1 MSQSRHFS
9 LDALRGFAVMGI
21 LVMNIIAFSM
31 PMSAYTNPMA
41 YGTESAAD
49 LTAWAVAFV
58 LIDGKMRGLF
68 SLLFG
73 ASLLLVIDRAEARGQ
88 NATQIHY
95 RRMGWLLILGLC
107 HAWFIWDGD
116 ILALYALC
124 GMAAYLLR
132 HMAPKQLAI
141 TGSLLILGNLLIWCA
156 ILLTAHAL
164 RQDALL
170 ANTDA
175 ARASYAEMADALG
188 APGGASIAKD
198 LQSHHADYLALTK
211 ERLSTFVSGP
221 LEFFFGY
228 GLETLGLM
236 AWGMALFKSGALT
249 GRWPRRKLIGGAL
262 VAYGLGL
269 PASLTLAFLAY
280 RSGFETLLTADIY
293 FALNTPARMFVM
305 LGHILALT
313 ALISRINA
321 PEAWLARVAAAGR
334 MAFSNYILTSL
345 LMTTLFYGYGFGL
358 YGHVTRA
365 QAYLAVPVVWAVM
378 LIWSPLW
385 LRHFAYGPLEW
396 LWRSLA
402 RGSRQPFRLRPS

>member
-1 MSQSRHFS
+1 MSQSRHLS

-21 LVMNIIAFSM
+21 LVMNIIAFAM

-41 YGTESAAD
+41 YGTHGFAD
-49 LTAWAVAFV
+49 LVAWGAAFV

-73 ASLLLVIDRAEARGQ
+73 ASLLLVIDRAEAQGQ
-88 NATQIHY
+88 NAAQIHY
-95 RRMGWLLILGLC
+95 RRMGWLLILGLL

-124 GMAAYLLR
+124 GMAVYLLR

-141 TGSLLILGNLLIWCA
+141 TGSLLVLGNLLIWCA

-170 ANTDA
+170 ANTEA
-175 ARASYAEMADALG
+175 ARATYAEMADALG
-188 APGGASIAKD
+188 APEGASIAKD
-198 LQSHHADYLALTK
+198 LHNHQASYLALTK
-211 ERLSTFVSGP
+211 ERLGTFVSGP

-249 GRWPRRKLIGGAL
+249 GQWSRHKLMRKALI
-262 VAYGLGL
+262 AYGLGL
-269 PASLTLAFLAY
+269 PASLALALLANH
-280 RSGFETLLTADIY
+280 SGFETLLTADIY
-293 FALNTPARMFVM
+293 FALNTPARMAVM
-305 LGHILALT
+305 LGHIFALT
-313 ALISRINA
+313 ALIGAANA
-321 PEAWLARVAAAGR
+321 SGPWLVRVAAAGR

-358 YGHVTRA
+358 YGQVSRT
-365 QAYLAVPVVWAVM
+365 QAYLAVPLVWAVM

-402 RGSRQPFRLRPS
+402 RGSRQPFRLKPS

>member
-1 MSQSRHFS
+1 M
-9 LDALRGFAVMGI
+9 
-21 LVMNIIAFSM
+21 
-31 PMSAYTNPMA
+31 
-41 YGTESAAD
+41 
-49 LTAWAVAFV
+49 
-58 LIDGKMRGLF
+58 
-68 SLLFG
+68 
-73 ASLLLVIDRAEARGQ
+73 
-88 NATQIHY
+88 
-95 RRMGWLLILGLC
+95 
-107 HAWFIWDGD
+107 
-116 ILALYALC
+116 
-124 GMAAYLLR
+124 
-132 HMAPKQLAI
+132 
-141 TGSLLILGNLLIWCA
+141 
-156 ILLTAHAL
+156 
-164 RQDALL
+164 
-170 ANTDA
+170 
-175 ARASYAEMADALG
+175 
-188 APGGASIAKD
+188 
-198 LQSHHADYLALTK
+198 
-211 ERLSTFVSGP
+211 
-221 LEFFFGY
+221 
-228 GLETLGLM
+228 
-236 AWGMALFKSGALT
+236 
-249 GRWPRRKLIGGAL
+249 
-262 VAYGLGL
+262 AYGLGL